1 MKVDR
6 YTKFLITI
14 LAFALLLIG
23 LNPWLQPPSAGAM
36 EVAATSEISTDTD
49 CTSAKKN
56 SLKNLEAVNTLERLL
71 GYIESSVNN
80 IQLTVNRID
89 RGMNNSSSSNS
100 SDRR

>member
-1 MKVDR
+1 MKIDR

-23 LNPWLQPPSAGAM
+23 LNPWIKPPSAGAM
-36 EVAATSEISTDTD
+36 EVAAISEISTDTD
-49 CTSAKKN
+49 CTSARKN
-56 SLKNLEAVNTLERLL
+56 SLKIIEAVNTLERLL

-89 RGMNNSSSSNS
+89 REMNNSSSSNS
-100 SDRR
+100 LDKK